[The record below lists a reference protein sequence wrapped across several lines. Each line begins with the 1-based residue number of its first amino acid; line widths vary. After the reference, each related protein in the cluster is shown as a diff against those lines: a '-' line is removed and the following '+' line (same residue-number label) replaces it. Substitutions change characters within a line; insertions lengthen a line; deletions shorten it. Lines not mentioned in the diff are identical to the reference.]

1 MKRAPLSTYRQS
13 AHPTNKYP
21 LPLPLPVLAEIF
33 NKRQRAHW
41 KCLIFL
47 IIEVQT
53 ISPEE
58 LNMYLAEYINSFQLK
73 DRED

>member
-1 MKRAPLSTYRQS
+1 MSNIS
-13 AHPTNKYP
+13 
-21 LPLPLPVLAEIF
+21 
-33 NKRQRAHW
+33 
-41 KCLIFL
+41 

-58 LNMYLAEYINSFQLK
+58 LNMYLAEYMNSFQLK